1 MIPKNLNSTGQGSIA
16 LHSTL
21 CHFLERHRALYLFY
35 SLKPLKHRDG
45 KATILDLSTQKPP
58 IQFCDFYSS
67 GVKLGL
73 KKKLT
78 HIQKQAG

>member
-16 LHSTL
+16 LNSTL

-35 SLKPLKHRDG
+35 SLKTLKHRDG
-45 KATILDLSTQKPP
+45 KATILDLNTQKPP
-58 IQFCDFYSS
+58 IQFCEFYSS